1 MFWGTLEREKI
12 MKQITKII
20 LLAIVGVLAT
30 TVTSAE
36 DVERA
41 VDASSDGNVSISNIA
56 GSIDVIAWQRAEV
69 SVLADLGRDVEELI
83 VERHGDDVIVKV
95 KVPKRNSR
103 NITSDLTIHVPED
116 SSIEVS
122 AVSADVTVAG
132 VRGELRLQSVSG
144 DMKSDV
150 FGSDVQIETVS
161 GDIELQGDNLEMLTE
176 TSSVSGDIE
185 ASGLKARSKRN
196 PLVAT

>member
-1 MFWGTLEREKI
+1 

-95 KVPKRNSR
+95 KVPNPGDRVLRHRFRQYQRHTGDSQPGTGDHRSR
-103 NITSDLTIHVPED
+103 P
-116 SSIEVS
+116 
-122 AVSADVTVAG
+122 G
-132 VRGELRLQSVSG
+132 LRL
-144 DMKSDV
+144 
-150 FGSDVQIETVS
+150 
-161 GDIELQGDNLEMLTE
+161 
-176 TSSVSGDIE
+176 
-185 ASGLKARSKRN
+185 
-196 PLVAT
+196 PL